1 MKKNLLLSLG
11 LFFGLAGANAQTT
24 ILYEDFEGQLPAAD
38 ADTTQLGWYGFY
50 NTPEFDERKLS
61 SNYSVSGSQ
70 SLHFYNDNT
79 SECENQHWMRA
90 VKFRNL
96 PLKENTPYRVSFYLQ
111 GSNIYNIDGS
121 TDKKTK
127 ARVALMQGQEYGDIA
142 LLTADSTQ
150 ITYDLSYFQ
159 EEDKGFRKYTMMF
172 FYANQALQQ
181 QYYKNHPGQ
190 NPELIEKFFLTINM
204 MNPGDFYIDD
214 VKIEEGAEIAGINF
228 CSDVL
233 KVDFGYQTNVASLIP
248 AGKDRVLFPNDC
260 VTVKKKD
267 GTEYAILSV
276 EAWKDGSFYIFL
288 DGDYPGDDEGD
299 DVVVTFKNPT
309 DEALRIKYT
318 SSVRPYSTS
327 DDASVRD
334 FTETGINYDG
344 EIQEIYS
351 YAYAIPKM
359 IAAIPEDGSFD
370 LPSDTKEITMTFDK
384 KVNTSEAKASLI
396 DENGKEEALTVGP
409 AGNAEVLTLTRTATT
424 PLQGEYKVEISNV
437 KPEVDPYDEPGVYS
451 ITLNFGQGSNDPN
464 DVAKVLWTDSFS
476 VAGAN
481 KIPAGWKVNAANAEL
496 LPGDYG
502 SGPRVFDGFS
512 GDLTHVIY
520 YRMGYAMY
528 GAAPDDDV
536 HVLALEEGK
545 KYQVSFNAFAW
556 KGTPYGRFEVLDA
569 DDNAIYTSD
578 FQNPANPNGEGAKG
592 NVSVGAQSHT
602 FKAPATGNYKLR
614 WMTLQSDGGEMDT
627 NGWTEAMVGN
637 IKLQYVPNTAG
648 AVYKQLLA
656 DALAAAKNT
665 LSGNSGARYAG
676 AAWDALDAAI
686 KAYDGKSFTAPSA
699 YEQAAK
705 ELNDAAKALSDHRT
719 NCDAYDAKPA
729 LAFAQVQKFKNTK
742 FEATD
747 YYQKLVEVTNKYV
760 TKIELDQNLNDSI
773 AAIDTLMIDDQLVK
787 AIADLD
793 KYTNMVKSM
802 CTTLDIDAT
811 TGLHKTSQT
820 TNTTGVAAITARH
833 IYLADA
839 LTDLNNK
846 TGKEEFTE
854 YIEQA
859 NNLLKD
865 DDDLAET
872 LKSAVKIKL
881 YTTLSNPENTL
892 FDEKMDSTTL
902 ESYRDSINLS
912 GFFKNPNTY
921 LTATG
926 AYNGNTN
933 MMPGWTII
941 DKQDGYEIAG
951 TTGWSQVI
959 NENCL
964 YADGMM
970 SCWARGFIAKQTVT
984 NLPAGTYS
992 VKVGFGERQ
1001 SDVASLEGINA
1012 FVLHGEDSVTVQA
1025 PIIGQ
1030 TFPYGNIYLG
1040 TYVVTDGTLTVGV
1053 ETTSNAHVF
1062 FNNVELY
1069 MVNVAEGY
1077 DYATG
1082 IKGVEENKS
1091 NEVIRTEFYD
1101 LNGRRVNGKINGLT
1115 IKKEVLSN
1123 GNVVVKKIVK

>member
-1 MKKNLLLSLG
+1 ML
-11 LFFGLAGANAQTT
+11 
-24 ILYEDFEGQLPAAD
+24 
-38 ADTTQLGWYGFY
+38 
-50 NTPEFDERKLS
+50 
-61 SNYSVSGSQ
+61 
-70 SLHFYNDNT
+70 
-79 SECENQHWMRA
+79 
-90 VKFRNL
+90 
-96 PLKENTPYRVSFYLQ
+96 
-111 GSNIYNIDGS
+111 
-121 TDKKTK
+121 
-127 ARVALMQGQEYGDIA
+127 
-142 LLTADSTQ
+142 
-150 ITYDLSYFQ
+150 
-159 EEDKGFRKYTMMF
+159 
-172 FYANQALQQ
+172 
-181 QYYKNHPGQ
+181 
-190 NPELIEKFFLTINM
+190 
-204 MNPGDFYIDD
+204 
-214 VKIEEGAEIAGINF
+214 
-228 CSDVL
+228 
-233 KVDFGYQTNVASLIP
+233 
-248 AGKDRVLFPNDC
+248 
-260 VTVKKKD
+260 
-267 GTEYAILSV
+267 
-276 EAWKDGSFYIFL
+276 
-288 DGDYPGDDEGD
+288 
-299 DVVVTFKNPT
+299 
-309 DEALRIKYT
+309 
-318 SSVRPYSTS
+318 
-327 DDASVRD
+327 
-334 FTETGINYDG
+334 
-344 EIQEIYS
+344 
-351 YAYAIPKM
+351 
-359 IAAIPEDGSFD
+359 
-370 LPSDTKEITMTFDK
+370 
-384 KVNTSEAKASLI
+384 
-396 DENGKEEALTVGP
+396 
-409 AGNAEVLTLTRTATT
+409 
-424 PLQGEYKVEISNV
+424 
-437 KPEVDPYDEPGVYS
+437 
-451 ITLNFGQGSNDPN
+451 DPN
-464 DVAKVLWTDSFS
+464 GEAIISEV
-476 VAGAN
+476 
-481 KIPAGWKVNAANAEL
+481 IQAA
-496 LPGDYG
+496 
-502 SGPRVFDGFS
+502 
-512 GDLTHVIY
+512 
-520 YRMGYAMY
+520 
-528 GAAPDDDV
+528 
-536 HVLALEEGK
+536 
-545 KYQVSFNAFAW
+545 
-556 KGTPYGRFEVLDA
+556 
-569 DDNAIYTSD
+569 
-578 FQNPANPNGEGAKG
+578 ANPNGQGAKG
-592 NVSVGAQSHT
+592 NITVGRQS
-602 FKAPATGNYKLR
+602 FSFRAPATGNYVVR
-614 WMTLQSDGGEMDT
+614 WTNLTGEKGEMPT
-627 NGWTEAMVGN
+627 TPNTMFETVLGN
-637 IKLQYVPNTAG
+637 VKLQYVPNTAG
-648 AVYKQLLA
+648 AIYKQLLA

-665 LSGNSGARYAG
+665 LAGNSGARYAG

-699 YEQAAK
+699 YENAAA
-705 ELNDAAKALSDHRT
+705 ELNAAAKALSDHRT

-760 TKIELDQNLNDSI
+760 IEVDLDQNLNDSI
-773 AAIDTLMIDDQLVK
+773 IAIDTLKIDDQLVK
-787 AIADLD
+787 AIAELD
-793 KYTNMVKSM
+793 KYTNMVKNM

-872 LKSAVKIKL
+872 LKSAVKIKI
-881 YTTLSNPENTL
+881 YTTLSDPENKL
-892 FDEKMDSTTL
+892 FDEKLDSTTL
-902 ESYRDSINLS
+902 ENYRDSINLS

-926 AYNGNTN
+926 RYDGNTN

-941 DKQDGYEIAG
+941 DKQDGWEVAG
-951 TTGWSQVI
+951 TTGWSQII

-970 SCWARGFIAKQTVT
+970 SCWGRGFIAKQTVT

-1030 TFPYGNIYLG
+1030 TFPYGNMYLG

-1053 ETTSNAHVF
+1053 ESTSNAHVF